1 MASKGGG
8 GGGRDRQR
16 SDVTTSPAS
25 GRESAT
31 AAAMLG
37 RDKVWL
43 ADSSGAEG
51 FILGRI
57 VELAEEGPVVQP
69 LAPDGAKGYACV
81 GPPVQAA
88 YDIVYPAEE
97 DDGKEVE
104 DNCGLMYL
112 NEATLLRNIRLR
124 YAKDKIYTYVANI
137 LVAVNPY
144 FEVGGLYTAD
154 TIRSYMGRSLGT
166 RPPHVYAIADKVR
179 RFYLIVILI
188 ILPFLPIFIRPR
200 CRMSQNVK
208 NERTTVYKQFLL
220 QFLRYCT

>member
-8 GGGRDRQR
+8 GGGRERC
-16 SDVTTSPAS
+16 AS
-25 GRESAT
+25 EKKMSSSSGGSSREAT
-31 AAAMLG
+31 ILG

-43 ADSSGAEG
+43 ADGSGVEG
-51 FILGRI
+51 FLLGRI

-69 LAPDGAKGYACV
+69 ITAVAGSGKYEAV
-81 GPPVQAA
+81 GPPIQAA
-88 YDIVYPAEE
+88 YESVYPAEE
-97 DDGKEVE
+97 DDTKEVE

-112 NEATLLRNIRLR
+112 NEATLLRNVGLR

-144 FEVGGLYTAD
+144 YEVGGLYSAQ

-179 RFYLIVILI
+179 KYSYLL
-188 ILPFLPIFIRPR
+188 
-200 CRMSQNVK
+200 
-208 NERTTVYKQFLL
+208 
-220 QFLRYCT
+220 